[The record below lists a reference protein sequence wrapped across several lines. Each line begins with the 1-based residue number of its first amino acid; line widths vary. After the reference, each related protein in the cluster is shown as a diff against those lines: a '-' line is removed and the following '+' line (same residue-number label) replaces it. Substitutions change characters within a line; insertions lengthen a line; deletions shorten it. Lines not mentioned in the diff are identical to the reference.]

1 MVKYSSIKYNDVANA
16 PGISVSVFISGCDRR
31 CKGCFN
37 QETWDYNYGNEITD
51 ETIQSIVSHINENG
65 IKRSLCILGGEP
77 LTPHNRA
84 MTNKIIDECLMA
96 YPDLK
101 IYVWT
106 GYLFEDLLAEN
117 DKTIEDIFS
126 KIYVLV
132 DGPFVEE
139 LKDLRLNMRGS
150 SNQRIFYFKE

>member
-1 MVKYSSIKYNDVANA
+1 
-16 PGISVSVFISGCDRR
+16 
-31 CKGCFN
+31 
-37 QETWDYNYGNEITD
+37 
-51 ETIQSIVSHINENG
+51 
-65 IKRSLCILGGEP
+65 
-77 LTPHNRA
+77 

-117 DKTIEDIFS
+117 DKIIEDIFS

>member
-16 PGISVSVFISGCDRR
+16 PGISVSIFLSGCDRH

-37 QETWDYNYGNEITD
+37 QETWDYNYGNEFTD
-51 ETIQSIVSHINENG
+51 KVLQEVIDRLNENG

-77 LTPHNRA
+77 LNPHNRG
-84 MTNKIIDECLMA
+84 MTNTIINKCLQV
-96 YPDLK
+96 YPTLK
-101 IYVWT
+101 IYIWT
-106 GYLFEDLLAEN
+106 GYLIEDLLKEN
-117 DKTIEDIFS
+117 DKTIEEIFS
-126 KIYVLV
+126 KIYCLV